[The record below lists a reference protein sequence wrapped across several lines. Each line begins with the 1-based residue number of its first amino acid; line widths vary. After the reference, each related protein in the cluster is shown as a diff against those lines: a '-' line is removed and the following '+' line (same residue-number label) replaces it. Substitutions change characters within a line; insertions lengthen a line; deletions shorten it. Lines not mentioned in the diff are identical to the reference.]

1 MMTERRASWEEPP
14 ALRMMW
20 AEPRGMS
27 GGGEGWFLFFFPGG
41 RGWLG
46 EKEGGES
53 DRGKEGRGHWGEG
66 GGGVWHV

>member
-27 GGGEGWFLFFFPGG
+27 GGGEGWFLSFLGGGGG
-41 RGWLG
+41 RGG
-46 EKEGGES
+46 EKDVGKVI
-53 DRGKEGRGHWGEG
+53 RGMRG
-66 GGGVWHV
+66 GG